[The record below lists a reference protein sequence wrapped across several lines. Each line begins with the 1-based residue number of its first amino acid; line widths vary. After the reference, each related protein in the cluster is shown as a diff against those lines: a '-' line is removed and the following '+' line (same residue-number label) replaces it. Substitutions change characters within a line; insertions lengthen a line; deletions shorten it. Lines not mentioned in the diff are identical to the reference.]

1 PKNSKWFN
9 RDRFI
14 LSAGHGSML
23 LYSLLHLSGYD
34 VTMDDIKNFRQWSSR
49 TPGHPEV
56 LDTDGVEAT
65 TGPLGQGVAMAVGM
79 AMAQAHLATKY
90 NKVHFNIIDHY
101 IYSLVGDGDVMQG
114 ISHEAPS
121 LAGHLALYKLIV
133 LYDSNDISLDG
144 ELDRSF
150 SDN

>member
-1 PKNSKWFN
+1 KHKHRKGDFMINNITQQSINTIRTLSIDAIEKEQYAHPCLPMGAAPMVYTLFTDIKQHNQKIVNWFN
-9 RDRFI
+9 RYRFI

-34 VTMDDIKNFRQWSSR
+34 VQIDDLKSFRQWQSR

-79 AMAQAHLATKY
+79 AMAEAH
-90 NKVHFNIIDHY
+90 
-101 IYSLVGDGDVMQG
+101 
-114 ISHEAPS
+114 
-121 LAGHLALYKLIV
+121 
-133 LYDSNDISLDG
+133 
-144 ELDRSF
+144 
-150 SDN
+150 